1 MRRYGW
7 KHDHLIVFQTS
18 PAIFGTLIET
28 GAGHNHALRLA
39 CSLIRFGFT
48 ERTIAHHTIVMRLVA
63 TAVLVIDFHNAL
75 GRDLTTG
82 RAQSDELVLALDH
95 AVVAGLRIAF
105 AQFTHRLRDRLVECE
120 TKTDVLQDHC
130 EENGGIGTA
139 ASGLHDVGI
148 DRERAVGDDVATLIV
163 GNIAIVDEAQSVG
176 VERLLVF
183 ENQRQ
188 VRAGQTQVPQASTSR
203 SVRKLVENRIMS
215 GCDRVLVDGGAGFRV
230 GAPPSRR
237 YGDSLG
243 TVTSAEPQPSLWI
256 SLRFRKSRTACMP
269 STPLRLVLLPAAANP
284 SNLHMV
290 DYSTGLVMQRAHM
303 AIDIAYSVRKTA

>member
-1 MRRYGW
+1 
-7 KHDHLIVFQTS
+7 
-18 PAIFGTLIET
+18 
-28 GAGHNHALRLA
+28 
-39 CSLIRFGFT
+39 
-48 ERTIAHHTIVMRLVA
+48 MRLVA

-82 RAQSDELVLALDH
+82 RAQSDELVLTLDH

-105 AQFTHRLRDRLVECE
+105 AQFAHRLRDRLVECE

-215 GCDRVLVDGGAGFRV
+215 GCDRVLVDGDAGFRGGSATV
-230 GAPPSRR
+230 TQVRRLARHGDQRGAPAI
-237 YGDSLG
+237 
-243 TVTSAEPQPSLWI
+243 V
-256 SLRFRKSRTACMP
+256 
-269 STPLRLVLLPAAANP
+269 
-284 SNLHMV
+284 V
-290 DYSTGLVMQRAHM
+290 DFAQ
-303 AIDIAYSVRKTA
+303 IPEIAYGLHAEHAIETGVASGCRESK